1 MKTTALTLMLI
12 LAATPLT
19 AAETA
24 ATQVV
29 GVSDHTSRGA
39 RSPAL
44 RHRDCAATYPGSHWC
59 STREFLEGG
68 LAEDLSV
75 TLPMAWIRPT
85 VVGGYG
91 NGRNEVIFIDAAG
104 IKAAKVNLNCLQ
116 WSTSDNDYKG
126 LALRSSDDGIRQK
139 VIQTECSRRLPALC
153 CGTVTP

>member
-1 MKTTALTLMLI
+1 MKTLTVTLMLI
-12 LAATPLT
+12 LAALPLR

-24 ATQVV
+24 AVQVV
-29 GVSDHTSRGA
+29 GVSDQTSRGA

-44 RHRDCAATYPGSHWC
+44 RHRDCAVTYPGSHWC
-59 STREFLEGG
+59 STREYIDGG
-68 LAEDLSV
+68 LAEGLPV
-75 TLPMAWIRPT
+75 TLPLAWIRPT

-104 IKAAKVNLNCLQ
+104 IKAAKANLNCLQ

-139 VIQTECSRRLPALC
+139 VIQAECSRRLPALC
-153 CGTVTP
+153 CGPVSP